1 MEEASNGRIEGTK
14 IDERQEVIEE
24 VEAVDPGAKMVREV
38 VVDST
43 SELVK
48 ESPDESISILNGS
61 NGLKE
66 EAEAKEKNAQ
76 VEVIEEVEAV
86 DPGAKMVREVVV
98 DSTSELVKE
107 SPDESISILNGSN
120 GLKEEAEAKEK
131 NAQVEVIE
139 EVEAV
144 DPGAKVVRE
153 AVIDSTSELVKE
165 SPDESIS
172 ILNGSNGLKEEAE
185 AKEKNAQAE
194 VIEEVEAVDPD
205 STSELVKEIPD
216 ESISN
221 LNGCNGLK
229 EEAEAKE
236 KNVQVE
242 VIEEVEAVDPD
253 STSELVKEIPD
264 ESISNLNGC
273 NGLKEVAEAEEKNAQ
288 VEEAGILE
296 VVEKEVVDTVVGSA
310 ELVASV
316 VEKLTENIE
325 ASVEKLENSDVVEE
339 EVKETKEKV
348 SVSLNETDVIPP
360 AFTDKTDGELPEMC
374 LKKLR
379 RKCCN
384 LMIESN
390 GASPVLTDAVS
401 KGVEEVKQ
409 AALEENIGEP
419 SSNADRETVEKVES
433 TTVVER
439 SGAFP
444 GTTGNP
450 PITSLRHRNLR
461 PSWKSC
467 CGLFEALRPSD
478 R

>member
-14 IDERQEVIEE
+14 IEERQEVIEE
-24 VEAVDPGAKMVREV
+24 VEAVDPGAKM
-38 VVDST
+38 
-43 SELVK
+43 
-48 ESPDESISILNGS
+48 
-61 NGLKE
+61 
-66 EAEAKEKNAQ
+66 
-76 VEVIEEVEAV
+76 
-86 DPGAKMVREVVV
+86 
-98 DSTSELVKE
+98 
-107 SPDESISILNGSN
+107 
-120 GLKEEAEAKEK
+120 EEAEAKEK

-194 VIEEVEAVDPD
+194 VIEEVEAVDPGAKVRQK
-205 STSELVKEIPD
+205 L
-216 ESISN
+216 
-221 LNGCNGLK
+221 
-229 EEAEAKE
+229 KE

-360 AFTDKTDGELPEMC
+360 AFTDKTDGELPEMV
-374 LKKLR
+374 LKSTDGSFPAVTVVSEEVEAKVLQS
-379 RKCCN
+379 N
-384 LMIESN
+384 DESN

-467 CGLFEALRPSD
+467 CGLFEVLRPSD

>member
-14 IDERQEVIEE
+14 IEERQEVIEE

-38 VVDST
+38 V
-43 SELVK
+43 
-48 ESPDESISILNGS
+48 I
-61 NGLKE
+61 
-66 EAEAKEKNAQ
+66 
-76 VEVIEEVEAV
+76 
-86 DPGAKMVREVVV
+86 

-185 AKEKNAQAE
+185 AKEKNAQVE
-194 VIEEVEAVDPD
+194 VIEEVEAVDPGAKVVREAVID
-205 STSELVKEIPD
+205 STSELVKESPD
-216 ESISN
+216 ESISI
-221 LNGCNGLK
+221 LNGSNGLK

-236 KNVQVE
+236 KNAQVE

-310 ELVASV
+310 ELVVSV

-360 AFTDKTDGELPEMC
+360 AFTDKTDGELPEMV
-374 LKKLR
+374 LKSTDGLFPAVTVVSEEVEAKVLQS
-379 RKCCN
+379 N
-384 LMIESN
+384 DESN

-467 CGLFEALRPSD
+467 CGLFEALRSSD

>member
-1 MEEASNGRIEGTK
+1 MGELRGPRLRNDRNLLRKLRLSI
-14 IDERQEVIEE
+14 
-24 VEAVDPGAKMVREV
+24 PGAKMVREV
-38 VVDST
+38 VIDST
-43 SELVK
+43 SELV
-48 ESPDESISILNGS
+48 I
-61 NGLKE
+61 
-66 EAEAKEKNAQ
+66 
-76 VEVIEEVEAV
+76 
-86 DPGAKMVREVVV
+86 
-98 DSTSELVKE
+98 E

-153 AVIDSTSELVKE
+153 VVVDNTSELVKE
-165 SPDESIS
+165 SLGESIS
-172 ILNGSNGLKEEAE
+172 NLNGSNGLKEEAE
-185 AKEKNAQAE
+185 AEEKNA
-194 VIEEVEAVDPD
+194 
-205 STSELVKEIPD
+205 
-216 ESISN
+216 
-221 LNGCNGLK
+221 
-229 EEAEAKE
+229 
-236 KNVQVE
+236 QVE

-288 VEEAGILE
+288 VEVIEEVEAVDPDSTSEIVKEIPDESISNLNGCNGLKEVAEAEEKNAQVEEAGILE
-296 VVEKEVVDTVVGSA
+296 VVEKEVVDAAVGSA
-310 ELVASV
+310 ELAVSV

-360 AFTDKTDGELPEMC
+360 AFTDKTDGELPEMMQC
-374 LKKLR
+374 QR
-379 RKCCN
+379 
-384 LMIESN
+384 
-390 GASPVLTDAVS
+390 V
-401 KGVEEVKQ
+401 VEEVKQ
-409 AALEENIGEP
+409 TALEENIGEP
-419 SSNADRETVEKVES
+419 SSNADRETVEKEES
-433 TTVVER
+433 TNVVER

>member
-1 MEEASNGRIEGTK
+1 MEEASNGRIEETK
-14 IDERQEVIEE
+14 IEERQEVIEE
-24 VEAVDPGAKMVREV
+24 IEAVDPGAKVVREV
-38 VVDST
+38 VVDNT

-48 ESPDESISILNGS
+48 ESPDESISNLNVS

-66 EAEAKEKNAQ
+66 EAE
-76 VEVIEEVEAV
+76 
-86 DPGAKMVREVVV
+86 VR
-98 DSTSELVKE
+98 
-107 SPDESISILNGSN
+107 
-120 GLKEEAEAKEK
+120 EK

-144 DPGAKVVRE
+144 DPGAKVVRKV
-153 AVIDSTSELVKE
+153 VIDSNSELVKE
-165 SPDESIS
+165 SPDDSIS
-172 ILNGSNGLKEEAE
+172 NLNGSNGLKEEAE
-185 AKEKNAQAE
+185 AKEKNA
-194 VIEEVEAVDPD
+194 
-205 STSELVKEIPD
+205 
-216 ESISN
+216 
-221 LNGCNGLK
+221 
-229 EEAEAKE
+229 
-236 KNVQVE
+236 QVE

-296 VVEKEVVDTVVGSA
+296 VVKKEVVDTVVGSA
-310 ELVASV
+310 ELVVSV
-316 VEKLTENIE
+316 VEKFTENIE

-360 AFTDKTDGELPEMC
+360 AFTDKTDGELPEMV
-374 LKKLR
+374 LKSTDGSFPAVTVVSEEVEAKVLQS
-379 RKCCN
+379 N
-384 LMIESN
+384 DESN

-450 PITSLRHRNLR
+450 VSNFIEIL
-461 PSWKSC
+461 C
-467 CGLFEALRPSD
+467 
-478 R
+478 

>member
-14 IDERQEVIEE
+14 IEERQEVIEE
-24 VEAVDPGAKMVREV
+24 VEAVDPGAKMAREV

-86 DPGAKMVREVVV
+86 DPRAKVVREAVI

-107 SPDESISILNGSN
+107 SPDESISNLNGCN

-153 AVIDSTSELVKE
+153 VVVDNTSKLVKE
-165 SPDESIS
+165 S
-172 ILNGSNGLKEEAE
+172 
-185 AKEKNAQAE
+185 
-194 VIEEVEAVDPD
+194 
-205 STSELVKEIPD
+205 PD

-236 KNVQVE
+236 KNAQVE

-288 VEEAGILE
+288 VEEAGLLEVVEEAGLLE

-310 ELVASV
+310 ELVVSV

-360 AFTDKTDGELPEMC
+360 AFTDKTDGELPEMV
-374 LKKLR
+374 LKSTDGSFPAVTVVSEEIEVKVLQS
-379 RKCCN
+379 N
-384 LMIESN
+384 DESN

>member
-144 DPGAKVVRE
+144 DP
-153 AVIDSTSELVKE
+153 
-165 SPDESIS
+165 
-172 ILNGSNGLKEEAE
+172 
-185 AKEKNAQAE
+185 
-194 VIEEVEAVDPD
+194 
-205 STSELVKEIPD
+205 
-216 ESISN
+216 
-221 LNGCNGLK
+221 
-229 EEAEAKE
+229 
-236 KNVQVE
+236 
-242 VIEEVEAVDPD
+242 D

-360 AFTDKTDGELPEMC
+360 AFTDKTDGELPEMV
-374 LKKLR
+374 LK
-379 RKCCN
+379 
-384 LMIESN
+384 S
-390 GASPVLTDAVS
+390 TDGSFPAVTVVS
-401 KGVEEVKQ
+401 EEVEAKVLQSNDRKQ
-409 AALEENIGEP
+409 WRF
-419 SSNADRETVEKVES
+419 SSFDRCSVKGCRGSEAGCSRGKYW
-433 TTVVER
+433 
-439 SGAFP
+439 
-444 GTTGNP
+444 GT
-450 PITSLRHRNLR
+450 I
-461 PSWKSC
+461 
-467 CGLFEALRPSD
+467 E
-478 R
+478 

>member
-86 DPGAKMVREVVV
+86 DPG
-98 DSTSELVKE
+98 D
-107 SPDESISILNGSN
+107 
-120 GLKEEAEAKEK
+120 
-131 NAQVEVIE
+131 
-139 EVEAV
+139 
-144 DPGAKVVRE
+144 KVVRE

-360 AFTDKTDGELPEMC
+360 AFTDKTDGELPEMV
-374 LKKLR
+374 LKSTDGSFPAVTVVSEEVEAKVLQS
-379 RKCCN
+379 N
-384 LMIESN
+384 DESN
-390 GASPVLTDAVS
+390 GASQVLTDAVS

>member
-14 IDERQEVIEE
+14 IEERQEVIEE

-38 VVDST
+38 VIDST

-66 EAEAKEKNAQ
+66 EAEA
-76 VEVIEEVEAV
+76 
-86 DPGAKMVREVVV
+86 
-98 DSTSELVKE
+98 T
-107 SPDESISILNGSN
+107 
-120 GLKEEAEAKEK
+120 EK

-165 SPDESIS
+165 SPDESIA

-185 AKEKNAQAE
+185 AKEKNAQVE

-229 EEAEAKE
+229 EVAEAEE
-236 KNVQVE
+236 KNAQVE

-296 VVEKEVVDTVVGSA
+296 SA
-310 ELVASV
+310 
-316 VEKLTENIE
+316 
-325 ASVEKLENSDVVEE
+325 VEKLENSDVVEE

-360 AFTDKTDGELPEMC
+360 AFTDKTDGELPEMV
-374 LKKLR
+374 LK
-379 RKCCN
+379 
-384 LMIESN
+384 SN
-390 GASPVLTDAVS
+390 GWIVSCYAVS

-419 SSNADRETVEKVES
+419 SSYADRETVEKVES